1 MTWTDVLYLI
11 IAIALML
18 IISYVSYVY
27 VKTNS
32 KRQLLISL
40 WTIIIAIIYFAS
52 YAMLNLVSNFST
64 ERVMP
69 ILLFFITLGLI
80 KTFLKDEK
88 GDE

>member
-1 MTWTDVLYLI
+1 MTWIDVLCLI
-11 IAIALML
+11 IAISLML
-18 IISYVSYVY
+18 TISYVSYVY
-27 VKTNS
+27 IKTNA

-40 WTIIIAIIYFAS
+40 WTIIIAIVYFVS
-52 YAMLNLVSNFST
+52 YALLDLVSNFNT

>member
-1 MTWTDVLYLI
+1 MILTDVLYLI

-32 KRQLLISL
+32 KRQLLTSL
-40 WTIIIAIIYFAS
+40 WIIVIAIVYFAS
-52 YAMLNLVSNFST
+52 YAMLNLVSNFNT

>member
-52 YAMLNLVSNFST
+52 YEIGRAHV
-64 ERVMP
+64 
-69 ILLFFITLGLI
+69 
-80 KTFLKDEK
+80 
-88 GDE
+88 

>member
-1 MTWTDVLYLI
+1 MAWVDILYLI
-11 IAIALML
+11 IATALMFV
-18 IISYVSYVY
+18 ISYFSYIY
-27 VKTNS
+27 IKTNS

-40 WTIIIAIIYFAS
+40 WAVIIAIIYFAS
-52 YAMLNLVSNFST
+52 YAMLNLVSNFNT

>member
-1 MTWTDVLYLI
+1 MTWIDILWLV

-18 IISYVSYVY
+18 TISYVSYIY

-52 YAMLNLVSNFST
+52 YAMLNLVSNFNT

-88 GDE
+88 DDK

>member
-1 MTWTDVLYLI
+1 MTWTDILWLV

-18 IISYVSYVY
+18 TISYVSYIY

-52 YAMLNLVSNFST
+52 YAILNLVSNFNT
-64 ERVMP
+64 ERVIP

-88 GDE
+88 DDK